1 MKKRRL
7 ALTFLWCSCIL
18 IPLACS
24 TPQTGPAADTDDFGR
39 VNNSVNKLTN
49 SYEKEDTGSF
59 MGTVGKD
66 YDLDYSALERT
77 IQDEFDRYSAFD
89 VSIIVDRVSTDS
101 SRSIIFADTRWTKRR
116 VSLKTGSEDKKSGKT
131 TFIFRI
137 TRDGNLVLKGMK
149 GDRLYGEP

>member
-1 MKKRRL
+1 MKKRSL

-18 IPLACS
+18 IPFACS
-24 TPQTGPAADTDDFGR
+24 TPQTGPAANTDDFGR
-39 VNNSVNKLTN
+39 VNNSVNKLTD

-66 YDLDYSALERT
+66 YDLDYSALERM

-89 VSIIVDRVSTDS
+89 VSIIVDRVSTDA
-101 SRSIIFADTRWTKRR
+101 SRSIIFADTHWTKRR
-116 VSLKTGSEDKKSGKT
+116 VSLKTGSEDKKSGRT